1 MLENEIKVVDKLIN
15 TDKAHYI
22 SENELKWL
30 CRDDFNADCGMV
42 VAILKNKYNATY
54 VPSDEPRF
62 CGGYKFD
69 NPNLQKQDYA
79 ILNDIYLRQE
89 NPKVSA
95 LGMARLSGGNKYYEN
110 FAKEIL
116 RLEHKVKTPLEDI
129 IKALKEKSA
138 FIGEDRIWFIT
149 FEKDY

>member
-1 MLENEIKVVDKLIN
+1 MLENEIKVVDRLIN
-15 TDKAHYI
+15 VDKLHYI
-22 SENELKWL
+22 SENNLRWL
-30 CRDDFNADCGMV
+30 CRDDYNADYEMV

-54 VPSDEPRF
+54 VPSHDAHF
-62 CGGYKFD
+62 CGDYSFD

-79 ILNDIYLRQE
+79 VLNDIYLRQE
-89 NPKVSA
+89 NPKVST
-95 LGMARLSGGNKYYEN
+95 LVMARVSSGKYYEE

-116 RLEHKVKTPLEDI
+116 RLEHKIKTPLEDI
-129 IKALKEKSA
+129 IKTLKEKSA